1 MSQNIIF
8 ANDLKQELSAVSAA
22 KAYDRVFVLCDENT
36 RRHCLPLVGNIGCI
50 AQALP
55 VTITAGDDSKN
66 IDSALHIWRALAAN
80 GATRHSLLINIGGGM
95 VCDIGG
101 FAAATFKR
109 GIDFINLPTTLLGMV
124 DAAAGGKTGI
134 NLDGLKN
141 EVGCFQTPQKT
152 IISTDFLKTLPPQEM
167 LSGYAEMI
175 KHSLLDN
182 TNHWSKILDTDN
194 LNCESKNLTE
204 MIRLSIDVKSR
215 FADADPHEKG
225 IRKALNLGHT
235 IGHAIETW
243 SHCHGKPMPH
253 GYCVAYGTVGALYIS
268 CAETAFPT
276 DRMRQTVRFISEVYS
291 RPSITCN
298 DYDEL
303 LQLMSHDKK
312 NIGNDIIFTLLADIG
327 KPEINRHVGE
337 ELIREALDFI
347 REG

>member
-175 KHSLLDN
+175 KH
-182 TNHWSKILDTDN
+182 
-194 LNCESKNLTE
+194 
-204 MIRLSIDVKSR
+204 
-215 FADADPHEKG
+215 
-225 IRKALNLGHT
+225 
-235 IGHAIETW
+235 
-243 SHCHGKPMPH
+243 
-253 GYCVAYGTVGALYIS
+253 
-268 CAETAFPT
+268 
-276 DRMRQTVRFISEVYS
+276 
-291 RPSITCN
+291 
-298 DYDEL
+298 
-303 LQLMSHDKK
+303 
-312 NIGNDIIFTLLADIG
+312 
-327 KPEINRHVGE
+327 
-337 ELIREALDFI
+337 
-347 REG
+347 